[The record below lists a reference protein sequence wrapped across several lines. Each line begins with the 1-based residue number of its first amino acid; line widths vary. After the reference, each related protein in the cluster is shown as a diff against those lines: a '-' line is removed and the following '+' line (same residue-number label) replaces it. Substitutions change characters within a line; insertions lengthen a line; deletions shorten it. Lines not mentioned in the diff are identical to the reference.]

1 MLHSLVLAGLAG
13 HRPQRS
19 SLVLRF
25 QAHAATHDSNMCAW
39 LQASAC
45 SKHSAVQA
53 IFPTLGFSFCFDCFF
68 KVGLAVASEFQ
79 RQMSGPVTQAN
90 LKNSSDMD
98 KPNEGCRQPPAGS
111 LVAVSAGC
119 VGIRGMGA
127 ALRRQGTS
135 GAHCGVASGA
145 RFLSGCLPHL
155 LVSSQLRCKCDVK

>member
-1 MLHSLVLAGLAG
+1 MLGHFLPYFWGRVSKSMLHSLVLAGLAG

-25 QAHAATHDSNMCAW
+25 QAHAATHDSDMCAW

-45 SKHSAVQA
+45 SSKHSAVQA

-111 LVAVSAGC
+111 LVPVSAGC

-127 ALRRQGTS
+127 ALRRQEW
-135 GAHCGVASGA
+135 VYI
-145 RFLSGCLPHL
+145 
-155 LVSSQLRCKCDVK
+155 